1 MTRMTHK
8 AVQAD
13 WNAPRNIVGLQQQLD
28 TDDGKSSVLA
38 QLLADEF
45 AQMRKPQSGV
55 IASDSV
61 TVDIGNPAMGLV
73 FGALLVAGTTG
84 GFFLWEY
91 YQKGVDAKAAI
102 VAAQS
107 R

>member
-1 MTRMTHK
+1 M
-8 AVQAD
+8 QAD
-13 WNAPRNIVGLQQQLD
+13 WNATRNIVGLQQQLD
-28 TDDGKSSVLA
+28 ADDGKASVLT

-55 IASDSV
+55 IASDRV
-61 TVDIGNPAMGLV
+61 TVDIGNPAMGLA

-84 GFFLWEY
+84 GVFLWEY

-102 VAAQS
+102 VTAQS